1 MTNSQRLSSRKNSPV
16 FPVSVAARA
25 AASVRGRSSF
35 TPPPPRR
42 LRKEPEGRLVLALAA
57 ALLLALAPGSAQ
69 AEGEACGAPNG
80 DGEVVCDSSTYQS
93 ADLEDGQTETA
104 DGDGHLIYE
113 DTEASPMGDLSL
125 TIADGVTI
133 ASSSDRMCDARGNCQ
148 HALVYVRTH
157 GEGDIDIVAEEGSRI
172 VGPAG
177 GGGAS
182 GIRVVALGET
192 GDVGI
197 ETSADIRTP
206 NGSAVSVY
214 VGNQYNTEAPGDI
227 EIDHL
232 AGSLAGGSGGASGGG
247 LYAAHHGR
255 GGIDI
260 YSNGAIQSNGQTAEG
275 IYARIWN
282 SDNDAAISI
291 EQGSSGTIETTETNA
306 PGIGVFQGGQ
316 GAVEIDVAGRIE
328 AQSVNAMPYTNPA
341 GVNAWITN
349 ANSTAG
355 ISITQR
361 ASGRIETHADK
372 IDTSAISAGYGILA
386 VYRGLGAAGQNAVEI
401 DAAGTVRTHGWQA
414 HGIYALAYPQ
424 DSSTAALGDL
434 DVVVRDGARIR
445 ADHDEAHGIRAR
457 YVWHHETN
465 GTANVTIEEGASV
478 QGGNYGVMIRNPGAR
493 ALSAGG
499 PGQVDL
505 GGKAI
510 GGAGGIYLSH
520 GGSVHIRST
529 GMAAACGGNNAATCA
544 APAIHANGD
553 LYVKVD
559 LDGRPAAR
567 TLIGT
572 IRNSDAADVETTV
585 DIRGLAALGHFRLL
599 DENVLDKKTGVS
611 IGGRDYVILRAV
623 GSPAADSREWRLID
637 RTAPK
642 PPPSDDPP
650 SSTPPSNTPP
660 SNTPPSNTPPSN
672 TPPSNTPPSNNP
684 PSSTPPSSTPPSNNP
699 PSSTP
704 PSNDSPPADSPPPVG
719 DSTSTTVSAVNT
731 SPQNEAGGRGSSSGG
746 DGTALAAGGG
756 AALLAILSGLVVFA
770 DDDDDE
776 EDEAKKLRG
785 GWVRLLP
792 SATLQGFASAT
803 RLAGTRAGSAAATGL
818 EAGLTAPL
826 GHGFRLTA
834 AVAPDLVLSSQGLLQ
849 AGAASLRGYRQRLGL
864 DWRSGRQ
871 QQAGGL
877 DLLVGARAS
886 HAGWQAQT
894 AFANPFAAGALGG
907 NFHLAHTHGELGG
920 GIRLALGPVSALR
933 LSAAAFAGRAASS
946 GYRAL
951 GTVYNAD
958 VPAETRHY
966 HGWKLGLAFG
976 TKGRLSGTGWRAG
989 LTVGLAQLRDN
1000 ARTFGLTQTDATDW
1014 YSFTGLARPHAVP
1027 QQVLSL
1033 AGGVRLAG
1041 DASWT
1046 LGFNGAA
1053 ARTDQGPVEAV
1064 AATTFALRF

>member
-1 MTNSQRLSSRKNSPV
+1 M
-16 FPVSVAARA
+16 
-25 AASVRGRSSF
+25 
-35 TPPPPRR
+35 
-42 LRKEPEGRLVLALAA
+42 LALAA

-133 ASSSDRMCDARGNCQ
+133 ASSNDRMGFSNIGMVHVQ
-148 HALVYVRTH
+148 TH
-157 GEGDIDIVAEEGSRI
+157 GAGDIDIVAEAGSRI
-172 VGPAG
+172 VAPEAERWVTST
-177 GGGAS
+177 S
-182 GIRVVALGET
+182 GIRVETFGAT
-192 GDVGI
+192 GDVSI
-197 ETSADIRTP
+197 ETSADISTP
-206 NGSAVSVY
+206 RGNSISVY
-214 VGNQYNTEAPGDI
+214 MGDQYNTEAPGDI

-232 AGSLAGGSGGASGGG
+232 AGSLVGGTVDTASGGG
-247 LYAAHHGR
+247 INARTFGDGA
-255 GGIDI
+255 IDI

-275 IYARIWN
+275 INARIWN
-282 SDNDAAISI
+282 TESDAAISI
-291 EQGSSGTIETTETNA
+291 EQGSSGTIKTTEINS
-306 PGIGVFQGGQ
+306 PGIGAYQDGL

-328 AQSVNAMPYTNPA
+328 TLSEDAIRSTNPA
-341 GVNAWITN
+341 GINAQIGNW
-349 ANSTAG
+349 NSTAG

-361 ASGRIETHADK
+361 ASGWIETHAD
-372 IDTSAISAGYGILA
+372 DSDSRSRGYGIYADHL
-386 VYRGLGAAGQNAVEI
+386 GLGATGQSAI
-401 DAAGTVRTHGWQA
+401 DIDVAGTVRTHGWQA
-414 HGIYALAYPQ
+414 HGIYAVHEGLGETGHSAINIDVSGTVQTYGQ
-424 DSSTAALGDL
+424 QAHGIYAVAANWGRTPLGDL
-434 DVVVRDGARIR
+434 DVVVRDGAEIR
-445 ADHDEAHGIRAR
+445 ADHDEAHGIWAR
-457 YVWHHETN
+457 YDDVHETD
-465 GTANVTIEEGASV
+465 GVANVTIEEGASV
-478 QGGNYGVMIRNPGAR
+478 RGGNYGVYIQNPGAR

-505 GGKAI
+505 GGTAI

-529 GMAAACGGNNAATCA
+529 GMAAACGGTQAATCA
-544 APAIHANGD
+544 APAIHADGD

-672 TPPSNTPPSNNP
+672 TPPSNTPPS
-684 PSSTPPSSTPPSNNP
+684 STPPSNTP
-699 PSSTP
+699 PSNTPPSNTPPSNTP
-704 PSNDSPPADSPPPVG
+704 PSNDSPSADSTPPVG
-719 DSTSTTVSAVNT
+719 GSTSTVNT
-731 SPQNEAGGRGSSSGG
+731 FPQNEAGGRGSNSGGGG
-746 DGTALAAGGG
+746 DGTTLAAGGG

-776 EDEAKKLRG
+776 EDAAKKLRG

-803 RLAGTRAGSAAATGL
+803 RLAGSRAGMAGNRAGSSAATGL

-826 GHGFRLTA
+826 GRGFRLTA

-849 AGAASLRGYRQRLGL
+849 AGAASLRGYRHRLGL

-877 DLLVGARAS
+877 DLRVGARAS
-886 HAGWQAQT
+886 HAGWQAQA

-920 GIRLALGPVSALR
+920 GVRLALGPAAALR
-933 LSAAAFAGRAASS
+933 LSAAAFAGRAARS

-951 GTVYNAD
+951 GTVYHAD
-958 VPAETRHY
+958 MPAETRHY
-966 HGWKLGLAFG
+966 HGWKLRLAFG
-976 TKGRLSGTGWRAG
+976 TKGRLSGAGWRAG
-989 LTVGLAQLRDN
+989 LTMGLAQLRDN

-1014 YSFTGLARPHAVP
+1014 YSFTGRARPHAAP
-1027 QQVLSL
+1027 RQVLSL

-1041 DASWT
+1041 DTSWT

-1053 ARTDQGPVEAV
+1053 ARTGQGPVEAV